1 MPSVSSPSAA
11 SRSLTRWDSSAR
23 TWISAGSE
31 LAARAANYTA
41 LRSFSM
47 EPGFVDTPMTRQLS
61 PATRKRWCSFQPHCP
76 LTAEEGASTLAFM
89 VLAPDAALP
98 AADDGAYFAK
108 CEKATPPSWD
118 AASQTYVDVTGAPSS
133 FPNMFRCLWLA
144 IVTMTS
150 VGYGG
155 ISPVTFVGK
164 LTCVLAAVC
173 GSFYIAVPLTVI
185 GNKFYDSY
193 KMYRQVCDTS
203 RQQRT
208 LASSAALP
216 SAGLY

>member
-1 MPSVSSPSAA
+1 MVTSAFGRVWCCSA
-11 SRSLTRWDSSAR
+11 WLCVAPQVTIQRSGRKLLLATFFLFVFALLFAAC
-23 TWISAGSE
+23 IYAVE
-31 LAARAANYTA
+31 LGT
-41 LRSFSM
+41 
-47 EPGFVDTPMTRQLS
+47 
-61 PATRKRWCSFQPHCP
+61 
-76 LTAEEGASTLAFM
+76 
-89 VLAPDAALP
+89 
-98 AADDGAYFAK
+98 
-108 CEKATPPSWD
+108 WD